1 VSRLRRSLALY
12 AQIGRTYVS
21 WAKVL
26 LPLAFFVF
34 VPLGLV
40 HVVPIHEDLGSLD
53 VSGGFKVFGL
63 VLGLLVL
70 GATGLIGE
78 VFYTGAVSIALTHPH
93 DGNPPTLREVARM
106 ISYARLIAVDL
117 IYGALVA
124 VGFAFLIVPGVLIY
138 IYLGLAAPVVE
149 IEGRRVGDGFTRSL
163 RLVRGHFWLVFSVLV
178 PIEVIGDGLTREI
191 TELTGHLLGGS
202 LLAEWLADTGS
213 NIVLTPFYAVA
224 VVLLTLDLI
233 DSEDGLAPRLHST
246 PGSPSGSR

>member
-1 VSRLRRSLALY
+1 VSGLSKPLALY
-12 AQIGRTYVS
+12 ARIGRTYVS
-21 WAKVL
+21 WASVL
-26 LPLAFFVF
+26 LPLAVIVF

-40 HVVPIHEDLGSLD
+40 HAIPIHEELGSLD

-93 DGNPPTLREVARM
+93 DGDPPTVREVARV
-106 ISYARLIAVDL
+106 ISYGRLVAVDL

-124 VGFAFLIVPGVLIY
+124 VGFAFLILPGVLVY

-149 IEGRRVGDGFTRSL
+149 IERRRVGDAFSRSL

-178 PIEVIGDGLTREI
+178 PIEVLGDGLTREI
-191 TELTGHLLGGS
+191 TDLAGNLLGGS

-213 NIVLTPFYAVA
+213 NVVLTPFYAVA

-233 DSEDGLAPRLHST
+233 AAGDGEAPRLHSI
-246 PGSPSGSR
+246 PSSPSGSP

>member
-1 VSRLRRSLALY
+1 VSGLRKPLALY
-12 AQIGRTYVS
+12 ARIGRTYVS

-26 LPLAFFVF
+26 LPMAVFVF

-40 HVVPIHEDLGSLD
+40 HAVPIHEELGSLD
-53 VSGGFKVFGL
+53 FGGGFKVFGF

-106 ISYARLIAVDL
+106 ISYGRLVAVDL

-124 VGFAFLIVPGVLIY
+124 VGFAFLILPGVLIY

-149 IEGRRVGDGFTRSL
+149 IERRRVGDGFSRSL
-163 RLVRGHFWLVFSVLV
+163 RLVRGHFWVVFSVLV
-178 PIEVIGDGLTREI
+178 PIEIVGDGLTREI
-191 TELTGHLLGGS
+191 TDLAGHLLGGS
-202 LLAEWLADTGS
+202 LLAEWVADTGS
-213 NIVLTPFYAVA
+213 NVVLTPFYAVA

-233 DSEDGLAPRLHST
+233 ASGNGEAPRLHSV
-246 PGSPSGSR
+246 PGGSGSR